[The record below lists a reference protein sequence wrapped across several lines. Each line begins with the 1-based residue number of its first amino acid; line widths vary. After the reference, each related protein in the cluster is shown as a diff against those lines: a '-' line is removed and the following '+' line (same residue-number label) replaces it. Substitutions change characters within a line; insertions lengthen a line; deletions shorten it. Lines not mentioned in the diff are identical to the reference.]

1 MRELASPLC
10 FSVALPTKPIS
21 PSTPPWLSLLS
32 PPPSTQRM
40 RDPAAARMRRPRALP
55 TDGLFDLLLVGTHDS
70 CAYRVSHAVTSRAA
84 ILPLRIGPVRRAA
97 AAALHDVSVTQ
108 TLDVLAQ
115 LRAGV
120 RFLDVRVSK
129 LDRAWNDNRFWTVH
143 GMSVCVPL
151 DEVIDQINAFH
162 DEHRHATRLGLERA
176 PHRGNDREHAHEL
189 RSSSSS
195 SLSSSSLSSSS
206 APPVVNPLP
215 PLSEAFPIPVVSV
228 FRLFG
233 LDNDETAELA
243 DHLRRRLR
251 GGIFCGSAK
260 DLRTATLAELPA
272 NIVAGVP
279 GLAHLPAQFGFDL
292 WKNTYDADLKI
303 DFLADYLSSETTRLS
318 RDDLCV
324 IGWTVTPQVTDV
336 VLRLAGLT
344 MFCRSLQ
351 LEAAKLNSRLPAF
364 LKAYSQD
371 VRSKAN
377 VIFCDFIDSAFANII
392 IDLSNGSSIGHTAAE
407 NEYDSF

>member
-1 MRELASPLC
+1 
-10 FSVALPTKPIS
+10 
-21 PSTPPWLSLLS
+21 
-32 PPPSTQRM
+32 M
-40 RDPAAARMRRPRALP
+40 RDPAAARMARRPRARP
-55 TDGLFDLLLVGTHDS
+55 TDSLFDLLLVGTHDS
-70 CAYRVSHAVTSRAA
+70 CAYRASHVVTSRAA
-84 ILPLRIGPVRRAA
+84 ILPLRVGPVRRAA
-97 AAALHDVSVTQ
+97 AAALRDVSVTQ

-151 DEVIDQINAFH
+151 DEVIDQINTFH
-162 DEHRHATRLGLERA
+162 DEHIHATRSLERQ
-176 PHRGNDREHAHEL
+176 HLSDHDRDREQREHDQQDQEQEL

-195 SLSSSSLSSSS
+195 SSYSSSSPPPAINPSPPSSES
-206 APPVVNPLP
+206 
-215 PLSEAFPIPVVSV
+215 FPIPVVSV

-233 LDNDETAELA
+233 LDDDETAELA

-251 GGIFCGSAK
+251 GGIFSGTAK
-260 DLRTATLAELPA
+260 DLRTTTLAELPG
-272 NIVAGVP
+272 NVIAGVP
-279 GLAHLPAQFGFDL
+279 GLAHLPAQFGFDQ
-292 WKNTYDADLKI
+292 WKNTYDADLKR
-303 DFLADYLSSETTRLS
+303 DFLLDYISSEVPRVS

-351 LEAAKLNSRLPAF
+351 LEAAKMNNRLPAF
-364 LKAYSQD
+364 LKAHGQA
-371 VRSKAN
+371 VGSKAN
-377 VIFCDFIDSAFANII
+377 VIFCDFIDAAFANII
-392 IDLSNGSSIGHTAAE
+392 MDLNNGLNMSHMSTE
-407 NEYDSF
+407 DEYYCF